1 MSTSNCPACGAP
13 VALNVT
19 ECKYCGESIAVN
31 QPQMQAQQN
40 TSGFNSYAQTITT
53 SNVNSPESINKV
65 NEMMKDMNE
74 MMAGMNANNANN
86 MNSNMNNNNMNHMNT
101 MNSNV
106 YVPRK
111 SKTTAGIL
119 AILLGGLG
127 VHKFYLGKV
136 GWGIVYLLFCWTYI
150 PALIGFIEGIIY
162 LASSDES
169 FNMKYG
175 RS

>member
-1 MSTSNCPACGAP
+1 
-13 VALNVT
+13 
-19 ECKYCGESIAVN
+19 
-31 QPQMQAQQN
+31 
-40 TSGFNSYAQTITT
+40 
-53 SNVNSPESINKV
+53 
-65 NEMMKDMNE
+65 
-74 MMAGMNANNANN
+74 
-86 MNSNMNNNNMNHMNT
+86 